1 MSGVHMRTEK
11 SIRNIVY
18 GEVNVILTV
27 LLSIVTRTALVRILG
42 LSAVSLNGLFTE
54 VISVLSLAE
63 LGVGSAITYNLYKP
77 LSEQDEQK
85 LTQLMWFYKSAYRLI
100 AGFILGAGLCFLPFV
115 SCLIKDA
122 EFDIGYLRL
131 VYLIFLLK
139 TVSSYFFS
147 YKRTLLDADQKM
159 YLISAA
165 NTLFRVITVASNLAV
180 LMLTH
185 NFIAYLLSDVGVT
198 LANNAAVAH
207 IADRQYPF
215 LKKKDRLPTEE
226 RNRIFANMKHLFI
239 GTLSGKITNST
250 DNILISVL
258 VGTLQVGLYS
268 NYSLI
273 ISNVRRIL
281 LLIPDAAAGSIGNLA
296 VSESRERCHQVLCR
310 MTFVL
315 YLVTSFCSACIL
327 CMSDPFVE
335 ILFGREYLMDDILKL
350 SFVVNFFYFVVREPL
365 WRMMMVSGLF
375 AKDKN
380 ISILGS
386 SINLVVSIVLGLK
399 WGILGIMLGTTCT
412 LIIQIILKTRLL
424 YREFLHL
431 DRTYYQRL
439 LMKTSAAALAGLLIS
454 RFLCHMV
461 IPVSPYG
468 RLCVYFMVAGT
479 VSVSLNTALFYKTEE
494 FGYCRNLAGRMILK
508 YVNAK
513 GK

>member
-1 MSGVHMRTEK
+1 MRTEK

-27 LLSIVTRTALVRILG
+27 LLSMVTRTALVRILG

-54 VISVLSLAE
+54 VIAVLSLAE

-77 LSEQDEQK
+77 LAEQDEQK
-85 LTQLMWFYKSAYRLI
+85 LTQLMWFYKSTYRLI
-100 AGFILGAGLCFLPFV
+100 AGFILAAGLCFLPFV
-115 SCLIKDA
+115 SCLIRNA
-122 EFDIGYLRL
+122 EFDMGYLRL
-131 VYLIFLLK
+131 VYVIFLLK

-165 NTLFRVITVASNLAV
+165 NTLFRFITVASNLAV

-198 LANNAAVAH
+198 LVNNVAVAH

-215 LKKKDRLPTEE
+215 LKKRDRLPTEE
-226 RNRIFANMKHLFI
+226 KKKIFANMKHLFI

-273 ISNVRRIL
+273 ISNVRKIL

-310 MTFVL
+310 MTFII
-315 YLVTSFCSACIL
+315 YLVTTFCSACIL

-335 ILFGREYLMDDILKL
+335 ILFGRKYLMDDILQY

-412 LIIQIILKTRLL
+412 LIIQIMLKTRLL
-424 YREFLHL
+424 YREFLYL
-431 DRTYYQRL
+431 DAAHYQWL
-439 LMKTSAAALAGLLIS
+439 LIKISASAFAGLYIS
-454 RFLCHMV
+454 KVLCHMM
-461 IPVSPYG
+461 IPASPYG
-468 RLCVYFMVAGT
+468 RLWVYFMVACI
-479 VSVSLNTALFYKTEE
+479 VSVSLNVVLFYRTEE
-494 FGYCRNLAGRMILK
+494 FSYCRNLAVRMFK
-508 YVNAK
+508 EYVSTK

>member
-1 MSGVHMRTEK
+1 MRTEK

-27 LLSIVTRTALVRILG
+27 LLSMVTRTALVRILG

-54 VISVLSLAE
+54 VIAVLSLAE

-77 LSEQDEQK
+77 LAGQDEQK

-100 AGFILGAGLCFLPFV
+100 AGFILAAGLCFLPFV
-115 SCLIKDA
+115 SCLIRNA
-122 EFDIGYLRL
+122 EYDMGYLRL
-131 VYLIFLLK
+131 VYVIFLLK

-165 NTLFRVITVASNLAV
+165 NTLFRFITVASNLAV

-198 LANNAAVAH
+198 LANNVAIAH

-215 LKKKDRLPTEE
+215 LKKRDRLPQEE
-226 RNRIFANMKHLFI
+226 KKKIFANMKHLFI

-273 ISNVRRIL
+273 ISNVRKIL

-310 MTFVL
+310 MTFII
-315 YLVTSFCSACIL
+315 YLVTTFCSACIL

-335 ILFGREYLMDDILKL
+335 ILFGRKYLMDDILQY

-424 YREFLHL
+424 YREFLYL
-431 DRTYYQRL
+431 DAAHYQWL
-439 LMKTSAAALAGLLIS
+439 LIKISAAAFAGLYIS
-454 RFLCHMV
+454 KVLCHMM
-461 IPVSPYG
+461 IPASPYG
-468 RLCVYFMVAGT
+468 RLWVYFMVACI
-479 VSVSLNTALFYKTEE
+479 VSVSLNVVLFYRTEE
-494 FGYCRNLAGRMILK
+494 FSYCRNLAVRMLK
-508 YVNAK
+508 EYVSAK

>member
-1 MSGVHMRTEK
+1 MRTEK

-27 LLSIVTRTALVRILG
+27 LLSMVTRTALVRILG

-54 VISVLSLAE
+54 VIAVLSLAE

-77 LSEQDEQK
+77 LAGQDEQK

-100 AGFILGAGLCFLPFV
+100 AGFILAAGLCFLPFV
-115 SCLIKDA
+115 SCLIRNA
-122 EFDIGYLRL
+122 EYDMGYLRL
-131 VYLIFLLK
+131 VYVIFLLK

-165 NTLFRVITVASNLAV
+165 NTLFRFITVASNLAV

-198 LANNAAVAH
+198 LANNVAIAH

-215 LKKKDRLPTEE
+215 LKKRDRLPTEE
-226 RNRIFANMKHLFI
+226 KKKIFANMKHIFI

-273 ISNVRRIL
+273 ISNVRKIL

-310 MTFVL
+310 MTFII
-315 YLVTSFCSACIL
+315 YLVTTFCSACIL

-335 ILFGREYLMDDILKL
+335 ILFGRKYLMDDILQY

-424 YREFLHL
+424 YREFLYL
-431 DRTYYQRL
+431 DAAHYQWL
-439 LMKTSAAALAGLLIS
+439 LIKISAAAFAGLYIS
-454 RFLCHMV
+454 KLLCHMM
-461 IPVSPYG
+461 IPASPYG
-468 RLCVYFMVAGT
+468 RLWVYFMVACI
-479 VSVSLNTALFYKTEE
+479 VSVSLNVVLFYRTEE
-494 FGYCRNLAGRMILK
+494 FIYCRNLAVRMLK
-508 YVNAK
+508 EYVSAK

>member
-1 MSGVHMRTEK
+1 MRTEK

-27 LLSIVTRTALVRILG
+27 LLSMVTRTALVRILG

-54 VISVLSLAE
+54 VIAVLSLAE

-77 LSEQDEQK
+77 LAGQDEQK

-100 AGFILGAGLCFLPFV
+100 AGFILAAGLCFLPFV
-115 SCLIKDA
+115 SCLIRNA
-122 EFDIGYLRL
+122 EYDIGYLRL
-131 VYLIFLLK
+131 VYVIFLLK

-165 NTLFRVITVASNLAV
+165 NTLFRFITVASNLAV

-198 LANNAAVAH
+198 LANNVAIAH

-215 LKKKDRLPTEE
+215 LKKRDRLPQEE
-226 RNRIFANMKHLFI
+226 KKKIFANMKHLFI
-239 GTLSGKITNST
+239 ATLSGKITNST

-273 ISNVRRIL
+273 ISNVRKIL

-310 MTFVL
+310 MTFII
-315 YLVTSFCSACIL
+315 YLVTTFCSACIL

-335 ILFGREYLMDDILKL
+335 ILFGRKYLMDDILQY

-424 YREFLHL
+424 YREFLYL
-431 DRTYYQRL
+431 DAAHYQWL
-439 LMKTSAAALAGLLIS
+439 LIKISAAAFAGLYIS
-454 RFLCHMV
+454 KLLCHMM
-461 IPVSPYG
+461 IPASPYG
-468 RLCVYFMVAGT
+468 RLWVYFMVACI
-479 VSVSLNTALFYKTEE
+479 VSVSLNVVLFYRTEE
-494 FGYCRNLAGRMILK
+494 FIYCRNLAVRMLK
-508 YVNAK
+508 EYVSAK

>member
-1 MSGVHMRTEK
+1 M
-11 SIRNIVY
+11 RNIVY

-27 LLSIVTRTALVRILG
+27 LLSMVTRTALVRILG

-54 VISVLSLAE
+54 VIAVLSLAE

-77 LSEQDEQK
+77 LAGQDEQK

-100 AGFILGAGLCFLPFV
+100 AGFILAAGLCFLPFV
-115 SCLIKDA
+115 SCLIRNA
-122 EFDIGYLRL
+122 EYDIGYLRL
-131 VYLIFLLK
+131 VYVIFLLK

-165 NTLFRVITVASNLAV
+165 NTLFRFITVASNLAV

-198 LANNAAVAH
+198 LANNVAIAH

-215 LKKKDRLPTEE
+215 LKKRDRLPQEE
-226 RNRIFANMKHLFI
+226 KKKIFANMKHLFI

-273 ISNVRRIL
+273 ISNVRKIL

-310 MTFVL
+310 MTFII
-315 YLVTSFCSACIL
+315 YLVTTFCSACIL

-335 ILFGREYLMDDILKL
+335 ILFGRKYLMDDILQY

-424 YREFLHL
+424 YREFLYL
-431 DRTYYQRL
+431 DAAHYQWL
-439 LMKTSAAALAGLLIS
+439 LIKISAAAFAGLYIS
-454 RFLCHMV
+454 KLLCHMM
-461 IPVSPYG
+461 IPASPYG
-468 RLCVYFMVAGT
+468 RLWVYFMVACI
-479 VSVSLNTALFYKTEE
+479 VSVSLNVVLFYRTEE
-494 FGYCRNLAGRMILK
+494 FIYCRNLAVRMLK
-508 YVNAK
+508 EYVSAK

>member
-1 MSGVHMRTEK
+1 MRTEK

-27 LLSIVTRTALVRILG
+27 LLSMVTRTALVRILG

-54 VISVLSLAE
+54 VIAVLSLAE

-77 LSEQDEQK
+77 LAGQDEQK

-100 AGFILGAGLCFLPFV
+100 AGFILAAGLCFLPFV
-115 SCLIKDA
+115 SCLIRNA
-122 EFDIGYLRL
+122 EYDMGYLRL
-131 VYLIFLLK
+131 VYVIFLLK

-165 NTLFRVITVASNLAV
+165 NTLFRFITVASNLAV

-198 LANNAAVAH
+198 LANNVAIAH

-215 LKKKDRLPTEE
+215 LKKRDRLPTEE
-226 RNRIFANMKHLFI
+226 KKKIFANMKHIFI

-258 VGTLQVGLYS
+258 VGPLQVGLYS

-273 ISNVRRIL
+273 ISNVRKIL

-310 MTFVL
+310 MTFII
-315 YLVTSFCSACIL
+315 YLVTTFCSACIL

-335 ILFGREYLMDDILKL
+335 ILFGRKYLMDDILQY

-424 YREFLHL
+424 YREFLYL
-431 DRTYYQRL
+431 DAAHYQWL
-439 LMKTSAAALAGLLIS
+439 LIKISAAAFAGLYIS
-454 RFLCHMV
+454 KLLCHMM
-461 IPVSPYG
+461 IPASPYG
-468 RLCVYFMVAGT
+468 RLWVYFMVACI
-479 VSVSLNTALFYKTEE
+479 VSVSLNVVLFYRTEE
-494 FGYCRNLAGRMILK
+494 FIYCRNLAVRMLK
-508 YVNAK
+508 EYVSAK

>member
-1 MSGVHMRTEK
+1 MRTEK

-27 LLSIVTRTALVRILG
+27 LLSMVTRTALVRILG

-54 VISVLSLAE
+54 VIAVLSLAE

-77 LSEQDEQK
+77 LAGQDEQK

-100 AGFILGAGLCFLPFV
+100 AGFILAVGLCFLPFV
-115 SCLIKDA
+115 SCLIRNA

-131 VYLIFLLK
+131 VYVIFLLK

-165 NTLFRVITVASNLAV
+165 NTLFRFITVASNLAV

-198 LANNAAVAH
+198 LANNVAIAH

-215 LKKKDRLPTEE
+215 LKKRDRLPTEE
-226 RNRIFANMKHLFI
+226 KKKIFANMKHLFI

-273 ISNVRRIL
+273 ISNVRKIL
-281 LLIPDAAAGSIGNLA
+281 LMIPDAAAGSIGNLA

-310 MTFVL
+310 MTFII
-315 YLVTSFCSACIL
+315 YLVTTFCSACIL

-335 ILFGREYLMDDILKL
+335 ILFGRKYLMDDILQY

-424 YREFLHL
+424 YREFLYL
-431 DRTYYQRL
+431 DAAHYQWL
-439 LMKTSAAALAGLLIS
+439 LIKISAAAFAGLYIS
-454 RFLCHMV
+454 KLLCHMM
-461 IPVSPYG
+461 ISASPYG
-468 RLCVYFMVAGT
+468 RLWVYFMVACI
-479 VSVSLNTALFYKTEE
+479 VSVSLNVVLFYRTEE
-494 FGYCRNLAGRMILK
+494 FIYCRNLAVRMLK
-508 YVNAK
+508 EYVSAK

>member
-1 MSGVHMRTEK
+1 MRTEK
-11 SIRNIVY
+11 SMRNIVY

-27 LLSIVTRTALVRILG
+27 LLSMVTRTALVRILG

-54 VISVLSLAE
+54 VIAVLSLAE

-77 LSEQDEQK
+77 LAGQDEQK

-100 AGFILGAGLCFLPFV
+100 AGFILAAGLCFLPFV
-115 SCLIKDA
+115 SCLIRNA
-122 EFDIGYLRL
+122 EYDIGYLRL
-131 VYLIFLLK
+131 VYVIFLLK

-165 NTLFRVITVASNLAV
+165 NTLFRFITVASNLAV

-198 LANNAAVAH
+198 LANNVAIAH

-215 LKKKDRLPTEE
+215 LKKRDRLPQEE
-226 RNRIFANMKHLFI
+226 KKKIFANMKHLFI

-273 ISNVRRIL
+273 ISNVRKIL

-310 MTFVL
+310 MTFII
-315 YLVTSFCSACIL
+315 YLVTTFCSACIL

-335 ILFGREYLMDDILKL
+335 ILFGRKYLMDDILQY

-424 YREFLHL
+424 YREFLYL
-431 DRTYYQRL
+431 DAAHYQWL
-439 LMKTSAAALAGLLIS
+439 LIKISAAAFAGLYIS
-454 RFLCHMV
+454 KLLCHMM
-461 IPVSPYG
+461 IPASPYG
-468 RLCVYFMVAGT
+468 RLWVYFMVACI
-479 VSVSLNTALFYKTEE
+479 VSVSLNVVLFYRTEE
-494 FGYCRNLAGRMILK
+494 FIYCRNLAVRMLK
-508 YVNAK
+508 EYVSAK